1 MQAQIS
7 LSSTKSFEL
16 REALLIY
23 RSDRDSERAGPSAFV
38 TKHSIAVD
46 PSGLPSLG
54 AGSALQEGDL
64 LMLCTQLRGALP
76 IEFLPSNVLV
86 RSEDSITWWTPA
98 SMRRMFYAKEKSGEV
113 AQLSGK
119 RFPQPPLVFRAR
131 KRHLDVR
138 ALSRNERPNLQTV
151 LYRAPYWN
159 VNDDGEVCLGTARVP
174 PQATVDS
181 LPRWETAFFDSEF
194 THPNASKKLTEH
206 PGGFVELWRS
216 LAEKR
221 RFPAQFLAAADQTLH
236 QFITS

>member
-23 RSDRDSERAGPSAFV
+23 RTDRDSERTGPSAFV

-46 PSGLPSLG
+46 PSGAPSLG
-54 AGSALQEGDL
+54 AGSPIQEGDL
-64 LMLCTQLRGALP
+64 LTLCAQLRSALP

-98 SMRRMFYAKEKSGEV
+98 SMRRMFYAKEKSTEV

-131 KRHLDVR
+131 KRLLEVR
-138 ALSRNERPNLQTV
+138 ALLRDERPNQQTA

-159 VNDDGEVCLGTARVP
+159 VNDDGDVCLGTARVP
-174 PQATVDS
+174 SQATVDS
-181 LPRWETAFFDSEF
+181 LPRWESAFFESEF
-194 THPNASKKLTEH
+194 THPNASKKLTEY
-206 PGGFVELWRS
+206 PGGFVGLWRS

-221 RFPAQFLAAADQTLH
+221 RFPAEFLAAANQTLH

>member
-1 MQAQIS
+1 MQAQIN

-23 RSDRDSERAGPSAFV
+23 RSDRDPERGGPSAFV
-38 TKHSIAVD
+38 TKHSVALD
-46 PSGLPSLG
+46 PSGVPSLG

-76 IEFLPSNVLV
+76 IEFLPSKVLV
-86 RSEDSITWWTPA
+86 RSEDSITWWMPA
-98 SMRRMFYAKEKSGEV
+98 SMRRMFYAKEKSNEV
-113 AQLSGK
+113 AQLSGR
-119 RFPQPPLVFRAR
+119 RFPQPPLVFRAH
-131 KRHLDVR
+131 KRHLEVR
-138 ALSRNERPNLQTV
+138 ALLRNERPDLQTL

-159 VNDDGEVCLGTARVP
+159 VNDCGDVCLGTARVP

-181 LPRWETAFFDSEF
+181 LPRWESAFFESEF

-206 PGGFVELWRS
+206 PGGFVGLWRS

-221 RFPAQFLAAADQTLH
+221 RFPAQFLVATNQTLQ

>member
-1 MQAQIS
+1 
-7 LSSTKSFEL
+7 
-16 REALLIY
+16 
-23 RSDRDSERAGPSAFV
+23 
-38 TKHSIAVD
+38 
-46 PSGLPSLG
+46 
-54 AGSALQEGDL
+54 
-64 LMLCTQLRGALP
+64 MLCAQLRGALP

-98 SMRRMFYAKEKSGEV
+98 SMRRMFYAKEKSSEV

-131 KRHLDVR
+131 KRLLEVR
-138 ALSRNERPNLQTV
+138 ALLRDERPNLQTV

-159 VNDDGEVCLGTARVP
+159 VNDRGDVCLGTARVP
-174 PQATVDS
+174 PEASVDS
-181 LPRWETAFFDSEF
+181 LPRWESAVFESEF

-206 PGGFVELWRS
+206 PGGFVGLWRS

-221 RFPAQFLAAADQTLH
+221 RFPAQFLAAANQTLH